1 MSFRPSSVSFRP
13 SKASGEI
20 FAKIAFF
27 STFAKSHYYRT
38 MGHTAYTLLD
48 KVNSPADIKGLST
61 EQLRTLCQEIRQY
74 MIECCA
80 VNPGHLGPSL
90 GAVELIVG
98 LHYVYDTPEDKIVFD
113 VGHQA
118 YAHKIIT
125 GRREA
130 FRGNRTKEGISGFPK
145 RSESEY
151 DAFGVGH
158 SSTSVSAALGFAEAA
173 KMQGSGH
180 KSIALIGDGA
190 LTGGLAFEGMNNAG
204 ASNTDILVVLN
215 DNNISIDRNVGALH
229 DYLLRMTTDP
239 RYNKAKKKIWDKLGD
254 NWFRRNIQK
263 IVRTTKAYIVRDS
276 GGHLFQALGFRY
288 FGPID
293 GNDIEQVVDTLKK
306 VKDLGGPM
314 LLHTLTT
321 KGKGYAPAEENQT
334 VWHAP
339 GVFDPET
346 GERIKSDKGVSR
358 YQDVFGEVLLEL
370 AKMNEK
376 VVGITPAMASG
387 CGMNTLAKA
396 MPERFYDVGIEEEHA
411 VTFAAGLAAGGM
423 KPFCNIYSSFSQRAY
438 DQIIHDVALQD
449 LPVVLCLDRAGVV
462 GEDGATHH
470 GCYDMSIYRSIPGAV
485 IAVPKDE
492 IELKDMMYSAM
503 LAQSGPYI
511 IRYPRGYGE
520 GTDWK
525 EHSFEEMPIGKGV
538 RMLEGS
544 KVALVCAGPVSYR
557 AMEAADILKAS
568 GADWNPS
575 IYNIRYIKP
584 LDTDL
589 IDEACRRHSVVVTV
603 EDGTVLGGLHGAV
616 AEYVAE
622 HHPSVRVIPIGIPDR
637 YIGQATQQQQRE
649 ECGLT
654 ASRIKEVLEKYT
666 DYLNSPC
673 HPERH
678 EVE

>member
-1 MSFRPSSVSFRP
+1 MNN
-13 SKASGEI
+13 A
-20 FAKIAFF
+20 
-27 STFAKSHYYRT
+27 T
-38 MGHTAYTLLD
+38 YTYLD
-48 KVNSPADIKGLST
+48 KINSPADIKALT
-61 EQLRTLCQEIRQY
+61 IEQLKELCQEIRQY

-98 LHYVYDTPEDKIVFD
+98 LHYVYDAPQDKIVFD

-130 FRGNRTKEGISGFPK
+130 FRRNRAKDGISGFPK

-158 SSTSVSAALGFAEAA
+158 SSTSISAALGFAEAA
-173 KMQGSGH
+173 KHLGLPH
-180 KSIALIGDGA
+180 KSIALIGDGS
-190 LTGGLAFEGMNNAG
+190 LTGGLAFEGLNNAG
-204 ASNTDILVVLN
+204 VSKADLLVILN

-229 DYLLRMTTDP
+229 NYLLRMTTDP
-239 RYNKAKKKIWDKLGD
+239 RYNKAKKKIWDILGD
-254 NWFRRNIQK
+254 GRLRKFLQK
-263 IVRTTKAYIVRDS
+263 AIRTTKSHIVKDS
-276 GGHLFQALGFRY
+276 GGHLFQAMGFRY

-293 GNDIEQVVDTLKK
+293 GNDIAQVIDTLQKIK
-306 VKDLGGPM
+306 SMGGPM
-314 LLHTLTT
+314 LLHTLTK

-339 GVFDPET
+339 GAFDPET
-346 GERIKSDKGVSR
+346 GERIKSKKDSDR

-370 AKMNEK
+370 ALMNDK
-376 VVGITPAMASG
+376 IVGITPAMASG
-387 CGMNTLAKA
+387 CGMNLLSQE
-396 MPERFYDVGIEEEHA
+396 MPGRFYDVGIEEQHA
-411 VTFAAGLAAGGM
+411 ITFAAGLAAGGM

-449 LPVVLCLDRAGVV
+449 LPVVLCLDRAGLV

-492 IELKDMMYSAM
+492 TELKDMMYSAM
-503 LAQSGPYI
+503 LAEKGPYI

-525 EHSFEEMPIGKGV
+525 GHRFAKLETGV
-538 RMLEGS
+538 GECLLEGS
-544 KVALVCAGPVSYR
+544 DAAVICAGPFSYR
-557 AMEAADILKAS
+557 ALEAADQIRTES
-568 GADWNPS
+568 NWNPS

-584 LDTDL
+584 LDTAL
-589 IDEACRRHSVVVTV
+589 IDRICRTHSTIITV
-603 EDGTVLGGLHGAV
+603 EDGTIIGGLHGAV
-616 AEYVAE
+616 AEYVTE
-622 HHPSVRVIPIGIPDR
+622 HHPTVRVIPVGIPDR
-637 YIGQATQQQQRE
+637 YISQGTQKELRE
-649 ECGLT
+649 ECCLT
-654 ASRIKEVLEKYT
+654 TRQIRDIIDKEREK
-666 DYLNSPC
+666 D
-673 HPERH
+673 
-678 EVE
+678 

>member
-1 MSFRPSSVSFRP
+1 MEQ
-13 SKASGEI
+13 K
-20 FAKIAFF
+20 
-27 STFAKSHYYRT
+27 T
-38 MGHTAYTLLD
+38 YTLLD
-48 KVNSPADIKGLST
+48 KVNSPADIKSLDM
-61 EQLRTLCQEIRQY
+61 EQLRTLCDEIRHY

-80 VNPGHLGPSL
+80 VNPGHLGSSL

-98 LHYVYDTPEDKIVFD
+98 LHYVYDTPSDKLVFD

-130 FRGNRTKEGISGFPK
+130 FRKNRMKDGISGFPK

-151 DAFGVGH
+151 DAFGAGH

-173 KMQGSGH
+173 KMQGLAQ
-180 KSIALIGDGA
+180 KAVALIGDGA
-190 LTGGLAFEGMNNAG
+190 LTGGLAFEGLNNAG
-204 ASNTDILVVLN
+204 ASKADILVILN
-215 DNNISIDRNVGALH
+215 DNNISIDRNIGAVH
-229 DYLLRMTTDP
+229 EYLLRMTTDP
-239 RYNKAKKKIWDKLGD
+239 RYNRAKKQVWDGLGD
-254 NWFRRNIQK
+254 NWLRRMLQK
-263 IVRTTKAYIVRDS
+263 VVTTTKSHFVSDS
-276 GGHLFQALGFRY
+276 GGHLFQAMGFRY

-293 GNDIEQVVDTLKK
+293 GNDIGQVIDTLKK
-306 VKDLGGPM
+306 LKELKGPL
-314 LLHTLTT
+314 LLHTLTK

-339 GVFDPET
+339 GIFDPET
-346 GERIKSDKGVSR
+346 GERIKNDKGVSR
-358 YQDVFGEVLLEL
+358 YQDVFGDVLLEL
-370 AKMNEK
+370 ARMNDK

-387 CGMNTLAKA
+387 CGMNTLAKE

-438 DQIIHDVALQD
+438 DQIIHDVALQE
-449 LPVVLCLDRAGVV
+449 LPVVLCLDRGGLV

-470 GCYDMSIYRSIPGAV
+470 GCYDMSIFRSIPGAV
-485 IAVPKDE
+485 IAAPADE
-492 IELKDMMYSAM
+492 VELKDMMYSAM
-503 LAQSGPYI
+503 LAKTGPYI

-520 GTDWK
+520 GAPWQ
-525 EHSFEEMPIGKGV
+525 EHPFEEPPLGKGV
-538 RMLEGS
+538 KMLEGS
-544 KVALVCAGPVSYR
+544 KVAVICAGPVSYR
-557 AMEAADILKAS
+557 ALEAADLMKAS

-603 EDGTVLGGLHGAV
+603 EDGTVIGGLHGAV
-616 AEYVAE
+616 AEYVSAVW
-622 HHPSVRVIPIGIPDR
+622 PSVRVIPVGIPDR
-637 YIGQATQQQQRE
+637 YISQGTQQELRE

-654 ASRIKEVLEKYT
+654 ASRIKDVILGEGG
-666 DYLNSPC
+666 
-673 HPERH
+673 R
-678 EVE
+678 